1 MIIRDGTDEKIERMK
16 YKLGLEGDVYL
27 VGQNYIES
35 LESHKRLI
43 PTSTATTIEEA
54 EQERLALMKVEEEER
69 ERQAKEAAE
78 KEAEEKESE
87 EKESEDKKEDSEEE
101 LPESHRA

>member
-54 EQERLALMKVEEEER
+54 EQERLELLKAEEEER

-78 KEAEEKESE
+78 REAAEEGTEE
-87 EKESEDKKEDSEEE
+87 EKSEGKAEGLEES
-101 LPESHRA
+101 LPESHQA

>member
-54 EQERLALMKVEEEER
+54 EQERLALMKAEEEER

-78 KEAEEKESE
+78 REAAEKEAEEKES
-87 EKESEDKKEDSEEE
+87 DKEDSGEE
-101 LPESHRA
+101 LPESHQA

>member
-54 EQERLALMKVEEEER
+54 EQERLALMKAEEEER
-69 ERQAKEAAE
+69 ERQAKEAAKKEAAE
-78 KEAEEKESE
+78 KEAEGKES
-87 EKESEDKKEDSEEE
+87 DKEDLEKE
-101 LPESHRA
+101 LPESHQA